1 MRLGAAPGNRDMQ
14 VGRFTITN
22 RLATVYDGRMTDP
35 GDDMRRDDGGI
46 DTAPSTDDFGSAV
59 RRPGR
64 MRAAG
69 RIVAIV
75 MIALLVALGAIAVA
89 ARRRDITAGRR
100 DR

>member
-1 MRLGAAPGNRDMQ
+1 
-14 VGRFTITN
+14 
-22 RLATVYDGRMTDP
+22 MTDL

-46 DTAPSTDDFGSAV
+46 DAAPSTADFGSADFGSAV

-89 ARRRDITAGRR
+89 ALRLSLIHI
-100 DR
+100 